1 MGIHVLGHLPR
12 SQEPRPLSP
21 PDQADLD
28 CQLAIWLK
36 QRVIVPA
43 VKGAWP
49 LNLVPVRKKG
59 VAACVRRWTLDARG
73 INSISEPRP
82 EYIGS
87 VGPHQTRPHPQS
99 FVCNTKILKFSM
111 CCSGYGFK
119 NSPAALEKLGTA
131 LMRPIPANKGN
142 KYMDDFLLKDCDPGE
157 LLRTLCIFL
166 DQKRAATVK
175 I

>member
-1 MGIHVLGHLPR
+1 
-12 SQEPRPLSP
+12 
-21 PDQADLD
+21 
-28 CQLAIWLK
+28 
-36 QRVIVPA
+36 
-43 VKGAWP
+43 
-49 LNLVPVRKKG
+49 
-59 VAACVRRWTLDARG
+59 
-73 INSISEPRP
+73 
-82 EYIGS
+82 
-87 VGPHQTRPHPQS
+87 
-99 FVCNTKILKFSM
+99 M